1 MNNEIILKLS
11 QAPVFRKVRQN
22 HLEDLSNLAIKKD
35 YKTKQVI
42 CFSDELFPYV
52 LMVDRGS
59 AHASMI
65 SDKGQSLI
73 IRILKSGDT
82 FWGHAVVDG
91 GATPGTLTTAEANTR
106 VYLWHKNHLVPIL
119 KQNPDALWEA
129 LEVLMKRMRQAA
141 FTIDQL
147 AFDDVL
153 TRLAHLIITEY
164 HQAGKKPKL
173 RRSLTLEQ
181 MAAMIN
187 SSPEVVCRLL
197 YRIDEEGII
206 NINRNELFIKDI
218 GKLQNLAGI

>member
-1 MNNEIILKLS
+1 MLKLS
-11 QAPVFRKVRQN
+11 QAAVFRKIKRN
-22 HLEDLSNLAIKKD
+22 YLEDLSKLAAKKD
-35 YKTKQVI
+35 YKTKQII
-42 CFSDELFPYV
+42 CSSGELFPYV

-73 IRILKSGDT
+73 VRTLKSGDI

-91 GATPGTLTTAEANTR
+91 GPTPGTLKAAETNTR
-106 VYLWHKNHLVPIL
+106 VYLWHKNHLMPIL
-119 KQNPDALWEA
+119 KQNPDALLEA

-147 AFDDVL
+147 AFEDVL

-164 HQAGKKPKL
+164 HLAGEKPKL

-206 NINRNELFIKDI
+206 DINRNELFIKDI
-218 GKLQNLAGI
+218 NKLQNLAKV